1 MLHHGKERLF
11 QFGRSDRKGTI
22 GIKIL
27 VLIWI
32 ILKTNNLRQCQ
43 IRLEP
48 RRRITLWS
56 KLNLP

>member
-32 ILKTNNLRQCQ
+32 YWIDYLKD
-43 IRLEP
+43 
-48 RRRITLWS
+48 
-56 KLNLP
+56 

>member
-43 IRLEP
+43 IRLES
-48 RRRITLWS
+48 RRRTIL
-56 KLNLP
+56 